1 MARKKR
7 TGAKKSVQRVKVT
20 HIKDGA
26 VQLIHDTN
34 DAVKCLYVSPSQDRN
49 EAKTNV
55 DSWSDKY
62 DQEMNNNVSSVEEN
76 LPIYKFTKFYP
87 LDIEDE
93 ICCVVYEPEVS
104 ELRKETFYPH
114 QVSPTHGADIM
125 KSTEGGRCRR
135 ASIVPVRRSK
145 KYQYRPSK
153 FERLH
158 DTKLLF
164 KHIHLPS
171 IKRRKY
177 SAYKNP
183 KVDEEISFM
192 VQDVVRLLK
201 YSNQILNERNVDDN
215 VQVKAESSNDDISTV
230 QIEEDSLSL
239 SNSKENI
246 SKLQYSASTQV
257 SASGRVSKF
266 LVDVHSDLVSCIIRE
281 PLNPCHDHDKI
292 TPIKLHERCQVH
304 DRSDKSPSES
314 TQDFELP
321 SSDGSSRNTAVTHTE
336 GLREDDSTSK
346 LLNDEKISQHLV
358 ESIEAS
364 TFEKEQDL
372 LHIAFQELEVRLIIF
387 DISVKFKLLI
397 FSCFSWFSL
406 TWTALLTSLV
416 TSSRVASIVE
426 SETSAA

>member
-1 MARKKR
+1 MARKKK

-20 HIKDGA
+20 YIEEGA
-26 VQLIHDTN
+26 VQLIQDTN
-34 DAVKCLYVSPSQDRN
+34 DAMKRLYVSPLQDRN
-49 EAKTNV
+49 EANTND
-55 DSWSDKY
+55 DSWSDNKY
-62 DQEMNNNVSSVEEN
+62 DQEMNNNISSVEEK
-76 LPIYKFTKFYP
+76 LPIYKFTNLYP

-93 ICCVVYEPEVS
+93 ICFVVNEPKVS
-104 ELRKETFYPH
+104 DLRKETLYPR
-114 QVSPTHGADIM
+114 QVSPKQRADIL
-125 KSTEGGRCRR
+125 KSTKDARCRR
-135 ASIVPVRRSK
+135 ANIVPVPRSK
-145 KYQYRPSK
+145 KNRYGPSK

-177 SAYKNP
+177 FAYKNP

-201 YSNQILNERNVDDN
+201 SSNKNLNERNVDDN

-246 SKLQYSASTQV
+246 SKLQSSASTQV

-292 TPIKLHERCQVH
+292 TPIKLHKRCQVH
-304 DRSDKSPSES
+304 THDGSDDPDPISDGSLSES
-314 TQDFELP
+314 IQDFKLP
-321 SSDGSSRNTAVTHTE
+321 SSSIGSSRNTALTHTE
-336 GLREDDSTSK
+336 VLKDDDLSGK
-346 LLNDEKISQHLV
+346 ILNDEKISQHPA
-358 ESIEAS
+358 EINEAS
-364 TFEKEQDL
+364 SFEKEQDL
-372 LHIAFQELEVRLIIF
+372 LHIAFKELEVRSIKIN
-387 DISVKFKLLI
+387 IPKF
-397 FSCFSWFSL
+397 
-406 TWTALLTSLV
+406 
-416 TSSRVASIVE
+416 
-426 SETSAA
+426 

>member
-1 MARKKR
+1 MARKKK
-7 TGAKKSVQRVKVT
+7 TDAKKSVQRVKVT
-20 HIKDGA
+20 FIEEAA
-26 VQLIHDTN
+26 VQLIQDTN
-34 DAVKCLYVSPSQDRN
+34 DAMKMKRLNVSPLQDRN

-76 LPIYKFTKFYP
+76 LPIYKFTKLNP

-93 ICCVVYEPEVS
+93 ICFVVNEPEVS
-104 ELRKETFYPH
+104 DLRNESFHPH

-192 VQDVVRLLK
+192 FQDVVRLLK
-201 YSNQILNERNVDDN
+201 SSNKILNERNVDDSVK
-215 VQVKAESSNDDISTV
+215 VQAESSNDDISTV

-266 LVDVHSDLVSCIIRE
+266 LV
-281 PLNPCHDHDKI
+281 
-292 TPIKLHERCQVH
+292 
-304 DRSDKSPSES
+304 
-314 TQDFELP
+314 
-321 SSDGSSRNTAVTHTE
+321 
-336 GLREDDSTSK
+336 
-346 LLNDEKISQHLV
+346 
-358 ESIEAS
+358 
-364 TFEKEQDL
+364 
-372 LHIAFQELEVRLIIF
+372 
-387 DISVKFKLLI
+387 
-397 FSCFSWFSL
+397 
-406 TWTALLTSLV
+406 
-416 TSSRVASIVE
+416 
-426 SETSAA
+426 